1 MIFYVYITFRC
12 KIVYIF
18 PKIMP
23 EGSYCLLHKLC
34 VKRGSMRN
42 GRKMARAKMG
52 AGPPTPLGGTI
63 GVL

>member
-1 MIFYVYITFRC
+1 MLNLLGMESKIPYIESHF
-12 KIVYIF
+12 
-18 PKIMP
+18 
-23 EGSYCLLHKLC
+23 
-34 VKRGSMRN
+34 KRGSIRN

>member
-1 MIFYVYITFRC
+1 MVLVSDI
-12 KIVYIF
+12 
-18 PKIMP
+18 
-23 EGSYCLLHKLC
+23 
-34 VKRGSMRN
+34 KRGSMRN

>member
-1 MIFYVYITFRC
+1 MDVDKRYRDI
-12 KIVYIF
+12 
-18 PKIMP
+18 
-23 EGSYCLLHKLC
+23 
-34 VKRGSMRN
+34 KRGSMRN